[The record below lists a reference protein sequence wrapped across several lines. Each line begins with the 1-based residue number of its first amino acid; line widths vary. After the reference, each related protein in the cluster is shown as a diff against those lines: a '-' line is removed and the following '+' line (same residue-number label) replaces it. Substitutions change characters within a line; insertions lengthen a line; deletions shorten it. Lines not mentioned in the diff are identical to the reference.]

1 MNVVTDTIQAL
12 RSMRKRQVWHTPPR
26 PPVHCRR
33 DRAPACEGAQARD
46 ARCGAPADARCAQPK
61 RMPAAVHAPLTGVLC
76 PPRFPAPRCARRQL
90 AHQVINLG
98 LIVTSALMYGLSP
111 RSCAGPAL
119 AVAARGPAGA
129 PRAMRGGGRPALRLE
144 CMPPLLGV
152 VVCGA
157 SHAGGCVVSAGRAD
171 GRSRVCARLCVRSVD
186 RIWKSLMVI
195 THSESPV
202 VVVLS
207 GSMEPAF
214 QRGDILF
221 LWLGN
226 SPFRVGEIVVFKIEG
241 RDIPIVHRVIK
252 VHEKHDGTTDV
263 LTKGDNNDVDDRGL

>member
-1 MNVVTDTIQAL
+1 MGPDAQHTDSRGTMNVVTDTIQAL
-12 RSMRKRQVWHTPPR
+12 RSMRK
-26 PPVHCRR
+26 
-33 DRAPACEGAQARD
+33 
-46 ARCGAPADARCAQPK
+46 
-61 RMPAAVHAPLTGVLC
+61 
-76 PPRFPAPRCARRQL
+76 RQL

-98 LIVTSALMYGLSP
+98 LIVTSALM
-111 RSCAGPAL
+111 
-119 AVAARGPAGA
+119 
-129 PRAMRGGGRPALRLE
+129 
-144 CMPPLLGV
+144 
-152 VVCGA
+152 
-157 SHAGGCVVSAGRAD
+157 
-171 GRSRVCARLCVRSVD
+171 
-186 RIWKSLMVI
+186 IWKSLMVV

-252 VHEKHDGTTDV
+252 VHEKYDGTTDV
-263 LTKGDNNDVDDRGL
+263 LTKGDNNDVDDRGLYAPDQRWLNKKHIIGRAVGYLPYVGMVTIIMNDYPYLKYALIGLLGIFVLTSRE